1 LPIRINC
8 CNTTPFDQNPDFSVH
23 EDREAY
29 FQKLAKEAHYTPD
42 DKKTVSVRTLRRWYQ
57 TYRKQGIE
65 GCQSP
70 HDRYYN
76 ESRIV
81 RAVAIES
88 VQSYFLERELR
99 RIDSTHSHASL
110 AGVARSLAGH

>member
-1 LPIRINC
+1 MRTIGSQFASEIKASKETFSLVELNQAIRAYID
-8 CNTTPFDQNPDFSVH
+8 TTYH
-23 EDREAY
+23 
-29 FQKLAKEAHYTPD
+29 
-42 DKKTVSVRTLRRWYQ
+42 RTIYSETR
-57 TYRKQGIE
+57 
-65 GCQSP
+65 QSP

-76 ESRIV
+76 ENRIV